1 MKSLQ
6 EALKIITANV
16 SYAEMR
22 HKAAR
27 ALSQGQICEV
37 AKTMAH
43 GVEYADDTE
52 GIQQIWNEVVPLF
65 AGWEERAELAV
76 QYYLALREKTGLD
89 FSPKAQSAPRSIVY
103 LRNRGS
109 DGAYDHFTR
118 DSDNVRA
125 MYVSSHEEAL
135 DNCYDEYADACILP
149 YSDPERGVHMGFR
162 MLISRYGF
170 KVNGMVRVEN
180 REGTAMDYVLLRR
193 ECDLTDDYAYL
204 SVTLPLAGGLDLP
217 PLLVAAKHCSL
228 TEAEVVK
235 LPDTYSNME
244 SYDLH
249 FYGNKEAIER
259 YLFYLSLNFPRY
271 ELLGIYRK
279 EKENI

>member
-16 SYAEMR
+16 NYAEMR
-22 HKAAR
+22 YRAAQ
-27 ALSQGQICEV
+27 ALYQGQICEV
-37 AKTMAH
+37 AKVMAA
-43 GVEYADDTE
+43 GVVDADDTE
-52 GIQQIWNEVVPLF
+52 GIQQAWNEVSGLF
-65 AGWEERAELAV
+65 EGREEKAALAV
-76 QYYLALREKTGLD
+76 QYYLALREKTGLTVA
-89 FSPKAQSAPRSIVY
+89 PKPQSAPVSIVY

-118 DSDNVRA
+118 ESEHVRA

-170 KVNGMVRVEN
+170 KINGMVRVEN

-193 ECDLTDDYAYL
+193 ECDLTDGDAYL
-204 SVTLPLAGGLDLP
+204 SITLPMSSGLDLP
-217 PLLVAAKHCSL
+217 PLLETAKHCSL
-228 TEAEVVK
+228 TEASVVR
-235 LPDTYSNME
+235 LPDTYAHKE
-244 SYDLH
+244 CYDLH
-249 FYGNKEAIER
+249 FYGKKEAIEQ
-259 YLFYLSLNFPRY
+259 YLFYLSLDFPRY

>member
-1 MKSLQ
+1 MRSLQ
-6 EALKIITANV
+6 EALKIITANLG
-16 SYAEMR
+16 YAEMR
-22 HKAAR
+22 HKATQS
-27 ALSQGQICEV
+27 LYQGQICEA
-37 AKTMAH
+37 AKVMAS
-43 GVEYADDTE
+43 GVEDADDTE
-52 GIQQIWNEVVPLF
+52 GIQQAWNEVSKLF
-65 AGWEERAELAV
+65 TGWEEKAELAV
-76 QYYLALREKTGLD
+76 QYYLALGDKVGLNLI
-89 FSPKAQSAPRSIVY
+89 STNQSAPLSIVY

-118 DSDNVRA
+118 GSDDARA
-125 MYVSSHEEAL
+125 MYVTSHEEAL

-170 KVNGMVRVEN
+170 KINSLVRVEN

-193 ECDLTDDYAYL
+193 ECDLIDGDAYL
-204 SVTLPLAGGLDLP
+204 SITLPMSSGLDLS
-217 PLLVAAKHCSL
+217 PLLIAAKHCSL
-228 TEAEVVK
+228 NEASVVR
-235 LPDTYSNME
+235 LPDTYANRE

-249 FYGNKEAIER
+249 FYGSREAIWR